1 MIKKRAFLF
10 IIAAG
15 VFWGTSGIFV
25 HFMAPYGFSSLQ
37 MTAVRG
43 TVSFLSMAIFLL
55 CGQPSLFRASIRELL
70 LYAGCGL
77 GFFGTAACYYAAMQ
91 IAGVSTA
98 VMLMYTAPVLVML
111 YSVLFLGE
119 RFTLLKGVSVL
130 CMLVGCAF
138 VSGVIGGIR
147 FEGLGILLGFLSALF
162 YAAYN
167 VFTKIALRRGATAKT
182 VTLYTF
188 LFMAG
193 AAVVS
198 CRPTEIVTHA
208 AKAPIAVLALSV
220 GLGIVTSVL
229 PYFLYA
235 LALRELPAGTASALS
250 IVEPMAATLF
260 SVLLFRERL
269 RFYSCIGILL
279 ILLAV
284 ILLSRADEKN
294 GKKASR
300 VRSEAICENVTR
312 NQD

>member
-1 MIKKRAFLF
+1 MRKRAVFLIVF
-10 IIAAG
+10 AG
-15 VFWGTSGIFV
+15 VLWGTSSIFV
-25 HFMAPYGFSSLQ
+25 HDMAPYGFSSLQ

-43 TVSFLSMAIFLL
+43 TVSLICMSVFLL
-55 CGQPSLFRASIRELL
+55 CGKPSLFTVKPKELL

-91 IAGVSTA
+91 ITGVSTA
-98 VMLMYTAPVLVML
+98 VMLMYTAPVFVMIF
-111 YSVLFLGE
+111 SVLFLGE
-119 RFTLLKGVSVL
+119 RLTALKGISVL

-138 VSGVIGGIR
+138 VSGVAGGMR
-147 FEGLGILLGFLSALF
+147 FESLGILLGVLSALF

-167 VFTKIALRRGATAKT
+167 VFTKISLQRGANATT

-193 AAVVS
+193 AAMLS
-198 CRPTEIVTHA
+198 CKPTEIVSHV
-208 AKAPIAVLALSV
+208 AKAPVAVLALSV

-250 IVEPMAATLF
+250 VVEPMAATLF
-260 SVLLFRERL
+260 SVLIFGEKLGL
-269 RFYSCIGILL
+269 YSCLGILL

-284 ILLSRADEKN
+284 IFLSRTDESAN
-294 GKKASR
+294 GKHERGISK
-300 VRSEAICENVTR
+300 
-312 NQD
+312 